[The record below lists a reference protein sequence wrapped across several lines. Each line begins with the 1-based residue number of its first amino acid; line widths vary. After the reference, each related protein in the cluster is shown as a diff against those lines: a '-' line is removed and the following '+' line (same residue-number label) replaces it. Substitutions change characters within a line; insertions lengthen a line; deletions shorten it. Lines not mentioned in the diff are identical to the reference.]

1 MSKIKG
7 MSELEKA
14 AEIIRN
20 GGVVAFPTE
29 TVYGLGADARNPMA
43 VARIFELKERPYFDP
58 LIVHIAD
65 LAQLKELTSLRDPRV
80 YELAEAF
87 WPGPLTMVLPKSDLV
102 PDIVTSGLPTVGVRM
117 PDHPMALELI
127 RKAGCPLA
135 APSANKF
142 GKVSPTEPWHV
153 SKHLPDVDMILD
165 GGKTRV
171 GIESTVIALR
181 PDGFQ
186 LLRPGAVTRDDLDR
200 ILPESFDIPMMAD
213 PEAPGMLASHYSPS
227 KPFFLYSPDLL
238 SSIDPSESGY
248 IGFRGEAPA
257 SFKEVKILSEEGD
270 LKEYATRIFGA
281 MHEMEASDVQT
292 IVVEPVPEKG
302 IGVAIMD
309 RLRKAAHD
317 WKSEEGE

>member
-1 MSKIKG
+1 

-14 AEIIRN
+14 AEIIQN

-29 TVYGLGADARNPMA
+29 TVYGLGANVKNPMA
-43 VARIFELKERPYFDP
+43 VARIFELKERPLFDP

-65 LAQLKELTSLRDPRV
+65 MGQLKELISLRDPRI
-80 YELAEAF
+80 YDLAQAF

-102 PDIVTSGLPTVGVRM
+102 PDIVTAGLPTVGIRM

-153 SKHLPDVDMILD
+153 RKHLPDVDMILD

-186 LLRPGAVTRDDLDR
+186 LLRPGAVTREDLDK

-227 KPFFLYSPDLL
+227 KPFFLYSPELL
-238 SSIDPSESGY
+238 SSIDPSESGF
-248 IGFRGEAPA
+248 IGFQGEVPA
-257 SFKEVKILSEEGD
+257 SFKEVLILSPEGD
-270 LKEYATRIFGA
+270 LKQYATRIFGA
-281 MHEMEASDVQT
+281 MHQMEATDVNT
-292 IVVEPVPEKG
+292 IVVEPVPKKG

-309 RLRKAAHD
+309 RLLKAAHD
-317 WKSEEGE
+317 WKSEE

>member
-1 MSKIKG
+1 

-14 AEIIRN
+14 AEIIRG

-29 TVYGLGADARNPMA
+29 TVYGLGADVRNPMA
-43 VARIFELKERPYFDP
+43 VARIFELKERPHFDP

-65 LAQLKELTSLRDPRV
+65 MDQLKELTSLRDPRI
-80 YELAEAF
+80 YELAHAF

-117 PDHPMALELI
+117 PDHPMAQELI

-142 GKVSPTEPWHV
+142 GKISPTEPWHV
-153 SKHLPDVDMILD
+153 RKHLPDVDMILE

-186 LLRPGAVTRDDLDR
+186 LLRPGAVTRDDLDK

-227 KPFFLYSPDLL
+227 KPFFIFSPEML
-238 SSIDPSESGY
+238 SGVDPSESGF
-248 IGFRGEAPA
+248 IGFQGEVPA
-257 SFKEVKILSEEGD
+257 SFKEVLILSPGGD

-281 MHEMEASDVQT
+281 MHQMEASDINT

>member
-1 MSKIKG
+1 MT
-7 MSELEKA
+7 EVEKA

-29 TVYGLGADARNPMA
+29 TVYGLGADATNPMA

-65 LAQLKELTSLRDPRV
+65 MEQLKELTSLRDSRV

-102 PDIVTSGLPTVGVRM
+102 PDIVTSGLPTVGLRM
-117 PDHPMALELI
+117 PDHPIALELI
-127 RKAGCPLA
+127 RMAGCPLA

-153 SKHLPDVDMILD
+153 LKHLPEVDMILD
-165 GGKTRV
+165 GGKTQV

-200 ILPESFDIPMMAD
+200 ILPESFDIPLMAD

-227 KPFFLYSPDLL
+227 KPFFLYTPDLL
-238 SSIDPSESGY
+238 SAIDPSESGF
-248 IGFRGEAPA
+248 IGFRGGVPA
-257 SFKEVKILSEEGD
+257 SFKEVKILSPEGD

-281 MHEMEASDVQT
+281 MHEMEAAEVST

-317 WKSEEGE
+317 WESEEDE

>member
-1 MSKIKG
+1 

-14 AEIIRN
+14 AEILRK

-29 TVYGLGADARNPMA
+29 TVYGLGADAMNPMA

-65 LAQLKELTSLRDPRV
+65 MAQLRELTPLRDSRV

-102 PDIVTSGLPTVGVRM
+102 PDIVTSGLPTVAVRM

-153 SKHLPDVDMILD
+153 RKHLPDVDMILD
-165 GGKTRV
+165 GGKTRI

-200 ILPESFDIPMMAD
+200 ILPESFDIPLMAD

-227 KPFFLYSPDLL
+227 KPFYLYTPDLL
-238 SSIDPSESGY
+238 SAIVPSESGF
-248 IGFRGEAPA
+248 IGFRGGVPA
-257 SFKEVKILSEEGD
+257 SFKEVKILSPGGD

-281 MHEMEASDVQT
+281 MHEMEAADVSS
-292 IVVEPVPEKG
+292 IVVESVPEKG

>member
-1 MSKIKG
+1 

-14 AEIIRN
+14 AEIIRG

-29 TVYGLGADARNPMA
+29 TVYGLGADAKNPMA

-65 LAQLKELTSLRDPRV
+65 MDQLKELTPLRDPRI
-80 YELAEAF
+80 YELAQAF
-87 WPGPLTMVLPKSDLV
+87 WPGPLTMVLPKSDMV

-117 PDHPMALELI
+117 PDHPMAQELI

-142 GKVSPTEPWHV
+142 GKISPTEPWHV
-153 SKHLPDVDMILD
+153 RKHLPDVDMILD

-227 KPFFLYSPDLL
+227 KPFFLYSPELL
-238 SSIDPSESGY
+238 SSIDPSESGF
-248 IGFRGEAPA
+248 IGYQGEVPA
-257 SFKEVKILSEEGD
+257 SFGEVLILSPNGD
-270 LKEYATRIFGA
+270 LKEYATKIFGA
-281 MHEMEASDVQT
+281 MHQMEASDVNS

>member
-1 MSKIKG
+1 

-200 ILPESFDIPMMAD
+200 ILPESFDIPQMAD

-238 SSIDPSESGY
+238 LSTDPSESGY
-248 IGFRGEAPA
+248 IGFRGAPPA
-257 SFKEVKILSEEGD
+257 AFKEVKILSEEGD

-281 MHEMEASDVQT
+281 MHEMEASDVQS

>member
-1 MSKIKG
+1 

-29 TVYGLGADARNPMA
+29 TVYGLGADVMNPMA
-43 VARIFELKERPYFDP
+43 VARIFELKERPHFDP

-65 LAQLKELTSLRDPRV
+65 LDQLRELTSLRDPRI
-80 YELAEAF
+80 YELAQAF

-117 PDHPMALELI
+117 PDHPIAQELI

-142 GKVSPTEPWHV
+142 GKISPTEPWHV
-153 SKHLPDVDMILD
+153 RKHLPDVDMILD

-186 LLRPGAVTRDDLDR
+186 LLRPGAVTRDDLDQ
-200 ILPESFDIPMMAD
+200 ILPESFDIPVMAD

-227 KPFFLYSPDLL
+227 KPFFLYSPELL

-248 IGFRGEAPA
+248 IGFQGEVPA
-257 SFKEVKILSEEGD
+257 SFREVLILSPKGD

-281 MHEMEASDVQT
+281 MHQMEASDVNT
-292 IVVEPVPEKG
+292 IVVEPVPKKG

-309 RLRKAAHD
+309 RLCKAAHD

>member
-1 MSKIKG
+1 

-29 TVYGLGADARNPMA
+29 TVYGLGADVMNPMA
-43 VARIFELKERPYFDP
+43 VARIFELKERPLFDP

-65 LAQLKELTSLRDPRV
+65 LDQLRELTSLRDPRI
-80 YELAEAF
+80 YELARAF
-87 WPGPLTMVLPKSDLV
+87 WPGPLTMVLPKSDRV

-117 PDHPMALELI
+117 PDHPIAQELI

-142 GKVSPTEPWHV
+142 GKISPTEPWHV
-153 SKHLPDVDMILD
+153 RKHLPDVDMILD
-165 GGKTRV
+165 AGKTRV

-186 LLRPGAVTRDDLDR
+186 LLRPGAVTRDDLDQ
-200 ILPESFDIPMMAD
+200 ILPESFDIPAMAD

-227 KPFFLYSPDLL
+227 KPFFLYSPELL
-238 SSIDPSESGY
+238 SSIDPSESGF
-248 IGFRGEAPA
+248 IGFQGEVPA
-257 SFKEVKILSEEGD
+257 SFKEVLILSPKGD

-281 MHEMEASDVQT
+281 MHQMEASDVNT
-292 IVVEPVPEKG
+292 IVVEPVPKKG

-317 WKSEEGE
+317 WKSEE

>member
-1 MSKIKG
+1 MT
-7 MSELEKA
+7 ELDKA
-14 AEIIRN
+14 AEIIRS

-29 TVYGLGADARNPMA
+29 TVYGLGADAMNPMA
-43 VARIFELKERPYFDP
+43 VARIFELKERPLFDP

-65 LAQLKELTSLRDPRV
+65 MDQLKGLISLRDPRI
-80 YELAEAF
+80 YELAQAF
-87 WPGPLTMVLPKSDLV
+87 WPGPLTMVLPKSDQV
-102 PDIVTSGLPTVGVRM
+102 PEIVTAGLPTVGVRM
-117 PDHPMALELI
+117 PDHPIAQELI

-153 SKHLPDVDMILD
+153 RKHLPDVDMILD

-213 PEAPGMLASHYSPS
+213 PESPGMLASHYSPS
-227 KPFFLYSPDLL
+227 KPFFLYTPELLSNIEPSETGFIGYKGALPAEFGEVLILSPD
-238 SSIDPSESGY
+238 
-248 IGFRGEAPA
+248 
-257 SFKEVKILSEEGD
+257 GD

-281 MHEMEASDVQT
+281 MHQMEASDVKA
-292 IVVEPVPEKG
+292 IVVEPVPKKG

-309 RLRKAAHD
+309 RLQKAAHD
-317 WKSEEGE
+317 WKSEEGD

>member
-135 APSANKF
+135 APSAPR
-142 GKVSPTEPWHV
+142 SPGTFANICQMW
-153 SKHLPDVDMILD
+153 
-165 GGKTRV
+165 T
-171 GIESTVIALR
+171 
-181 PDGFQ
+181 
-186 LLRPGAVTRDDLDR
+186 
-200 ILPESFDIPMMAD
+200 
-213 PEAPGMLASHYSPS
+213 
-227 KPFFLYSPDLL
+227 
-238 SSIDPSESGY
+238 
-248 IGFRGEAPA
+248 
-257 SFKEVKILSEEGD
+257 
-270 LKEYATRIFGA
+270 
-281 MHEMEASDVQT
+281 
-292 IVVEPVPEKG
+292 
-302 IGVAIMD
+302 
-309 RLRKAAHD
+309 
-317 WKSEEGE
+317 

>member
-1 MSKIKG
+1 

-29 TVYGLGADARNPMA
+29 TVYGLGADVKNPMA
-43 VARIFELKERPYFDP
+43 VARIFELKERPLFDP

-65 LAQLKELTSLRDPRV
+65 MDQLKELTTLRDPRI
-80 YELAEAF
+80 YELAQAF

-102 PDIVTSGLPTVGVRM
+102 PDIVTAGLPTVGVRM
-117 PDHPMALELI
+117 PDHPIAQELI
-127 RKAGCPLA
+127 RKSGCALA

-153 SKHLPDVDMILD
+153 RKHLPDVDMILD

-186 LLRPGAVTRDDLDR
+186 LLRPGAVTREDLDK

-227 KPFFLYSPDLL
+227 KPFFLYTPELL
-238 SSIDPSESGY
+238 SSIDPSRSGF
-248 IGFRGEAPA
+248 ISFKGEVPA
-257 SFKEVKILSEEGD
+257 SFKEVLILSAEGD
-270 LKEYATRIFGA
+270 LKEYATRMFGA
-281 MHEMEASDVQT
+281 MHQMEAFEVDA
-292 IVVEPVPEKG
+292 ILVEPVPKKG

-309 RLRKAAHD
+309 RLQKAAHD
-317 WKSEEGE
+317 WKSEE